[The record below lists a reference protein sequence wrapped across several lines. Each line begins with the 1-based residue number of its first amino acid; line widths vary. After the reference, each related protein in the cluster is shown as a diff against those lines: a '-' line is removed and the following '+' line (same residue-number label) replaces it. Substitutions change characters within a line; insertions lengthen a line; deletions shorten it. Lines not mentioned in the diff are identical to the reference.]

1 VLVKTATWEA
11 DTAVAVAIDTADD
24 PNCGM
29 ACAKPVSERSA
40 ARGAYREKHIWSIDV
55 VVKEISKYQD

>member
-1 VLVKTATWEA
+1 VLVETAAWEA

-24 PNCGM
+24 PNYGM

-40 ARGAYREKHIWSIDV
+40 ADAVNIEKSIFGV
-55 VVKEISKYQD
+55 LMLL